1 MSNPGSLAVAAVQ
14 TSPVFGRIEANLDAA
29 LALVP
34 DGCDLA
40 VLPELFATG
49 YQFRSRA
56 EAASFAEDLGPGSAP
71 GPVTARLAAHA
82 AASGTTLV
90 AGLVER
96 DGARVYNSAL
106 LVRPDGT
113 REAYRKIHLFMDEK
127 LIFDAGDRPFPV
139 FAACGTKVGLM
150 ICFDWIFPEAA
161 RSLALGGATVIAHPC
176 NLVLPWCQEAMVTR
190 CLENAVHAVTANRVG
205 CENRTGNE
213 LVFNGGSQI
222 VAPRG
227 ERLARLPSTGTGAAA
242 ARIEPGV
249 PGPQV
254 TGRNDLLAD
263 RRPDLYRG

>member
-1 MSNPGSLAVAAVQ
+1 MSVITVAAVQ
-14 TSPVFGRIEANLDAA
+14 TSPAFGSVDANVDQA
-29 LALVP
+29 LSLVP
-34 DGCDLA
+34 AGCDLA

-49 YQFRSRA
+49 YQFRGRE
-56 EAASFAEDLGPGSAP
+56 EAAAYAEDLSPGASP
-71 GPVTARLAAHA
+71 GPVTTRLAAHA
-82 AASGTTLV
+82 AATGTTLV

-96 DGARVYNSAL
+96 DGARLFNSAV

-113 REAYRKIHLFMDEK
+113 LDAYRKVHLFMDEK
-127 LIFDAGDRPFPV
+127 LIFDPGDRPFPV
-139 FAACGTKVGLM
+139 FAACGTLVGLM

-205 CENRTGNE
+205 REDRTGSE
-213 LVFNGGSQI
+213 LVFSGGSQV

-227 ERLARLPSTGTGAAA
+227 ERLARLPATGTGAAV

-254 TGRNDLLAD
+254 TARNTLLAD
-263 RRPDLYRG
+263 RRPELYRG